1 MTLKMKHT
9 FYPGTKA
16 LSGQVNENFSDCVD
30 AINANSKDITDVREE
45 TEQTKKFVHGAL
57 KDEFVDLIK
66 SNKTRFTVNAGA
78 IDENGNA
85 NLLSAA
91 GNILTATAPFV
102 FTDVKG
108 VTTVVDDD
116 LTIDALFQNG
126 TKYVAI
132 RDNEL
137 EFTGEVFAQ
146 KTQPTPT
153 NTGLEAKIPQM
164 TSNTAPYG
172 TVTTTGTWHTSRVPY
187 KAIGRIKSNS
197 MDNMAISTSNENSIT
212 YTFQS
217 ILPEGN
223 YTVSL
228 GTAPYVSAGTTGAY
242 YRREIKI
249 TYSDNT
255 VETVLSNKQAQVGA
269 NAVVETLRADFT
281 AVKSIK
287 SITFDGSTTHS
298 VSGNN
303 GGLIA
308 SIELF
313 RKTGTTVVAD
323 QLWLKTLEP
332 LEVFKFDGIEWT
344 KYDGVPLGKV
354 TCSTGAITAVETL
367 PYNQNG
373 YNINTQITGALTRTW
388 ISGEYAP
395 VVNTPT
401 IVNHD
406 LNLANPL
413 NAIGTTFL
421 KKVAGAD
428 EAGYTIGDFA
438 IEFYNAS
445 TYRPSQSYITK
456 NTIQANT
463 AASMLVVNKTT
474 GAGTAISTANL
485 SNWRYVFKINY

>member
-30 AINANSKDITDVREE
+30 AINANSKDITDVKEE
-45 TEQTKKFVHGAL
+45 TEQTKKFVHGSL

-66 SNKTRFTVNAGA
+66 SNKTRFTVNSGSL
-78 IDENGNA
+78 DENGNA

-91 GNILTATAPFV
+91 DSVLTATAPFV
-102 FTDVKG
+102 FTNIKG
-108 VTTVVDDD
+108 ATKVVSDD
-116 LTIDALFQNG
+116 LSIEALFQNG
-126 TKYVAI
+126 TKYIAV

-137 EFTGEVFAQ
+137 EFTGEIFIQ
-146 KTQPTPT
+146 KLQPTPT
-153 NTGLEAKIPQM
+153 VAGIEVKIPQM
-164 TSNTAPYG
+164 KSNTTPYG
-172 TVTTTGTWHTSRVPY
+172 TVTYTGGWTTVPENRPAY
-187 KAIGRIKSNS
+187 KALGAASTAVAQSNS
-197 MDNMAISTSNENSIT
+197 VENSIT

-217 ILPEGN
+217 LLPAGD
-223 YTVSL
+223 YTASV
-228 GTAPYVSAGTTGAY
+228 TTGVYYAVTNSAY

-249 TYSDNT
+249 TYSDNS
-255 VETVLSNKQAQVGA
+255 VETVISNNKAQPGA
-269 NAVVETLRADFT
+269 AGSTETLRADFT
-281 AVKSIK
+281 ATKAIR
-287 SITFDGSTTHS
+287 SITFDGSTTRAS
-298 VSGNN
+298 KNSN
-303 GGLIA
+303 GGQINA
-308 SIELF
+308 IELF
-313 RKTGTTVVAD
+313 RKTGEEIVAD

-332 LEVFKFDGIEWT
+332 LEVFKFDGVEWSE
-344 KYDGVPLGKV
+344 YDGVPLGKV
-354 TCSTGAITAVETL
+354 TLASGAITNIQTF

-373 YNINTQITGALTRTW
+373 YNVYTQTEGSLTKTW
-388 ISGEYAP
+388 ISGEYTP
-395 VVNTPT
+395 VVSTPT
-401 IVNHD
+401 IVNHN
-406 LNLANPL
+406 LNLNNPL